1 MNTPVRTIVLF
12 SLSGAP
18 GVSTLALAVAAAWP
32 TQERAVLVEA
42 DASGGDVAAWRHL
55 PASPG
60 LVELAAAARA
70 PDPDDDGVLAG
81 CVQVLPGGLGVC
93 PAPAS
98 ADRAAGA
105 VALLAGRPAV
115 LTPPEGMV
123 AVVDVGRLAPRSA
136 AARLAAAA
144 DAAVLV
150 VADDTAHLKRARDA
164 LPGLRAGI
172 GRLGLAV
179 VGGTHPRAQ
188 IVEALETPVW
198 ARIPTDP
205 RGAAFLRGESGSRRA
220 GRRPLLAGARRLA
233 QTLTAT
239 AAVGEQAVSTP

>member
-1 MNTPVRTIVLF
+1 MRTIALF

-18 GVSTLALAVAAAWP
+18 GVTTLALAVAAAWP
-32 TQERAVLVEA
+32 TVQRAVLVEA
-42 DASGGDVAAWRHL
+42 DASGGDVASWRHL

-70 PDPDDDGVLAG
+70 PEPADGALQG
-81 CVQVLPGGLGVC
+81 CVQVLPGGVGVC

-105 VALLAGRPAV
+105 VNLLARRPAV
-115 LTPPEGMV
+115 LAPPEEAV

-136 AARLAAAA
+136 AAHLAAAA

-150 VADDTAHLKRARDA
+150 VADDTAQLKRARDA

-179 VGGTHPRAQ
+179 VGGTNPRAQ
-188 IVEALETPVW
+188 IVEALEAPVW

-205 RGAAFLRGESGSRRA
+205 RSAAFLRGEGGARRA

-233 QTLTAT
+233 QALTAT
-239 AAVGEQAVSTP
+239 AVREQAVSTP